1 MSSNRF
7 NKSLLKTFFSKQ
19 NLKNS
24 VSNREYL
31 AMDLKIDF
39 NVVESIL
46 NSNFENDETITK
58 IDESVSANENVSQT
72 ENQPISKNIF
82 MELDLQKKLE
92 KLINLK

>member
-1 MSSNRF
+1 MSSNKY
-7 NKSLLKTFFSKQ
+7 NSSLLKTFFSKQ
-19 NLKNS
+19 NLMNS

-46 NSNFENDETITK
+46 NSNCQNDETTK
-58 IDESVSANENVSQT
+58 IEESKSINENISQT
-72 ENQPISKNIF
+72 EQPISKNIF

>member
-1 MSSNRF
+1 M
-7 NKSLLKTFFSKQ
+7 
-19 NLKNS
+19 
-24 VSNREYL
+24 EYL

-39 NVVESIL
+39 NVIESIL
-46 NSNFENDETITK
+46 NSNCSKKEDDEIITTIREN
-58 IDESVSANENVSQT
+58 VSSNDNVSQT